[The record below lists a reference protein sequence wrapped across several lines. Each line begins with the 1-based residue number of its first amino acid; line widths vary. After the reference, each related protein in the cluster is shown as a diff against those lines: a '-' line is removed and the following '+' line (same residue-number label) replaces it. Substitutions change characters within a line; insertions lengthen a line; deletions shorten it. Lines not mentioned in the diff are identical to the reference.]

1 MPRFF
6 AERAPLL
13 VLLAILLLAGTGSGD
28 VLAQTTAPEGD
39 PVYDPSLYEVLEY
52 RMIGPHRG
60 GRVTAVTGVPDDEDT
75 FLMGS
80 TGGGVWETTDAGE
93 TWTPLSDG
101 QLGAGSIGAVE
112 VAPSD
117 PNVLYV
123 GTGSACPRGNVS
135 IGDGVYRSTDGGDT
149 WTHVGL
155 EEAGLIGRIVVD
167 PTNPDRVYAAVL
179 GNIFGPN
186 PERGVY
192 RSTDGGETWEK
203 VLFVSDSTGAVDL
216 AMNPENPREI
226 YATTWRAERKPWTL
240 VDGGREGGVY
250 KTTDGGDSWRKL
262 GGGLP
267 DGSQGPV
274 GRSGVTVSPADPDRV
289 WALVTANGER
299 GGVYRSDD
307 RGQSWTRVNGARTL
321 RQRGWYYSHIHADPQ
336 DKNTV
341 YVLNADAHRSVDG
354 GESFETIPMPHGDV
368 HDLWI
373 DPEEPDRMVVGNDGG
388 AQVSQNGAETWT
400 TMRNQ
405 PTAEFYR
412 VEVDDQVPYRVYGA
426 QQDNSTISIPNWAPG
441 GLAPDQL
448 WYAVGGG
455 ESGHIAVHPE
465 NPDIVYAGNY
475 IGRIDRYNRETGRS
489 QNVIAYPQLGDGVPP
504 KDLTYRFQW
513 NAPIE
518 ISPHDPDVL
527 YHAAQYV
534 LRSTDE
540 GRTWE
545 RISPDLTTNNEAQ
558 QFLPGGPIQHD
569 DTGVEVYNTVFALT
583 PSPHEEGTIWAGSDD
598 GLVHLTRDDGE
609 SWTDVT
615 PDAMPTGG
623 TVNVIEAS
631 PHEPGRAYLAVY
643 KYRQAD
649 FRPYIFRT
657 DDYGASWTRIADGTR
672 GLPADHF
679 VRVVRED
686 PERPGLL
693 YAGTE
698 FGMYVSFDDGAHWQS
713 LQLNLPTTPITD
725 LKVHRSDLVV
735 ATQGRSFWVLDD
747 LTPLRQL
754 TGAVAAAEAHLFA
767 PRDPRQFNVRAFRG
781 DRAPTP
787 PPEGAVL
794 HYALAETPDTTVA
807 LEIRDDE
814 GALVRRYT
822 TTPTTEAE
830 GDLPVDAGLNR
841 FVWDLTYP
849 GPDVVDDAVMSLS
862 TTGDFPAPPGRYR
875 ARLEVGD
882 WSAEQSFEVRMDPR
896 VDDVTEEDLRA
907 RFTLARKTRDRLTE
921 VHDAIRTLRA
931 VRTQAADAVDRAA
944 DAGVAPAAADTIRA
958 RAERIR
964 RASTDLETTLMQTKN
979 ESPQDPIN
987 FPPQLDN
994 QWAYLYTH
1002 IIGAYARPTEGTYER
1017 FDDLAA
1023 RTEPLL
1029 ARVEALLK
1037 EDVAALNAALRSADV
1052 LAVQP
1057 PRE

>member
-1 MPRFF
+1 MLRFLPPSTAVCAIF
-6 AERAPLL
+6 A
-13 VLLAILLLAGTGSGD
+13 VLLLSGSGP
-28 VLAQTTAPEGD
+28 VLGQAPDTD
-39 PVYDPSLYEVLEY
+39 PNTVYDPSLYEALDY
-52 RMIGPHRG
+52 RMIGPPRG
-60 GRVTAVTGVPDDEDT
+60 GRVTAVSGMPDDEDT
-75 FLMGS
+75 FLMGA

-93 TWTPLSDG
+93 TWSPLTDG
-101 QLGAGSIGAVE
+101 QLGAGSIGAVD

-117 PNVLYV
+117 PNVIYV

-155 EEAGLIGRIVVD
+155 EHAGLIGRIVTH
-167 PTNPDRVYAAVL
+167 PTDPDRVYAAVL

-186 PERGVY
+186 PERGVF

-240 VDGGREGGVY
+240 IDGGREGGVY
-250 KTTDGGDSWRKL
+250 KTTDGGDSWEKL

-289 WALVTANGER
+289 WALVTAKGER

-307 RGQSWTRVNGARTL
+307 RGETWTRINGARKL

-336 DKNTV
+336 DENTV

-354 GESFETIPMPHGDV
+354 GESFESIPMPHGDV

-373 DPEEPDRMVVGNDGG
+373 DPEDPDRMVVGNDGG

-412 VEVDDQVPYRVYGA
+412 VEVDDQIPYRVYGA
-426 QQDNSTISIPNWAPG
+426 QQDNSTISIPNWAAG

-465 NPDIVYAGNY
+465 NPDVVYAGNY
-475 IGRIDRYNRETGRS
+475 IGRIDRYNHETKRT
-489 QNVIAYPQLGDGVPP
+489 QNVISYPQLGDGVPP
-504 KDLTYRFQW
+504 KDLKYRFQW

-545 RISPDLTTNNEAQ
+545 EISPDLTTNNEGQ

-583 PSPHEEGTIWAGSDD
+583 PSPHEEGTLWAGSDD
-598 GLVHLTRDDGE
+598 GLVHLTRDNGDT
-609 SWTDVT
+609 WTDVT

-623 TVNVIEAS
+623 TVNVVEAS

-657 DDYGASWTRIADGTR
+657 DDYGETWTRIADGTT
-672 GLPADHF
+672 GIPEDHF

-698 FGMYVSFDDGAHWQS
+698 FGTYVSFGDGAHWQS
-713 LQLNLPTTPITD
+713 LQQNLPTTPITD

-735 ATQGRSFWVLDD
+735 ATQGRSFWVMDD
-747 LTPLRQL
+747 LTPLRRL
-754 TGAVAAAEAHLFA
+754 TDSVAAAEAHLFA
-767 PRDPRQFNVRAFRG
+767 PRDPHQFNVRAFRG

-787 PPEGAVL
+787 PPDGAVI
-794 HYALAETPDTTVA
+794 HYAFETPPDTTVT
-807 LEIRDDE
+807 LEILDDQDE
-814 GALVRRYT
+814 VVRRYT
-822 TTPTTEAE
+822 AE
-830 GDLPVDAGLNR
+830 PGADDAELPVDAGLNR

-862 TTGDFPAPPGRYR
+862 STGGFPAPPGTYHV
-875 ARLEVGD
+875 RLEAGD
-882 WSAEQSFEVRMDPR
+882 WSARRSFDVQKDPR
-896 VDDVTEEDLRA
+896 VDDVSQEDLQA
-907 RFTLARKTRDRLTE
+907 RFELARQARNRLTE
-921 VHDAIRTLRA
+921 VHDAIRTLRS
-931 VRTQAADAVDRAA
+931 VRSQAAAAAERAA
-944 DAGVAPAAADTIRA
+944 RTDAAADTIQARA
-958 RAERIR
+958 RRLQQKL
-964 RASTDLETTLMQTKN
+964 TDLETTLMQTKN

-1002 IIGAYARPTEGTYER
+1002 VIGAYARPTEGSYER
-1017 FDDLAA
+1017 FDDLVDQ
-1023 RTEPLL
+1023 TEPLL
-1029 ARVEALLK
+1029 ARLDTLLSQ
-1037 EDVAALNAALRSADV
+1037 DLADLNAALRAADV
-1052 LAVQP
+1052 PAVQP

>member
-1 MPRFF
+1 MFRYVSACTPFCVLVFF
-6 AERAPLL
+6 TLVVAGAGDDVRAQAPDAEPN
-13 VLLAILLLAGTGSGD
+13 T
-28 VLAQTTAPEGD
+28 
-39 PVYDPSLYEVLEY
+39 VYDPALYEALDY

-60 GRVTAVTGVPDDEDT
+60 GRVTAVTGTPDDEDT

-80 TGGGVWETTDAGE
+80 TGGGVWQTTDAGE
-93 TWTPLSDG
+93 TWASLTDG
-101 QLGAGSIGAVE
+101 ELGAGSIGAVD

-117 PNVLYV
+117 PNVIYV
-123 GTGSACPRGNVS
+123 GTGSACPRGNIS
-135 IGDGVYRSTDGGDT
+135 IGDGIYRSTDGGDT

-155 EEAGLIGRIVVD
+155 EHAGLIGRIVTH
-167 PTNPDRVYAAVL
+167 PTDPDRVYAAVL

-192 RSTDGGETWEK
+192 RSTNGGETWEK

-226 YATTWRAERKPWTL
+226 YATTWRAERTPWTL
-240 VDGGREGGVY
+240 IDGGKEGGVY
-250 KTTDGGDSWRKL
+250 KTTDGGDSWTKL

-267 DGSQGPV
+267 DGSQSLV
-274 GRSGVTVSPADPDRV
+274 GRIGVTVSPANPDRV
-289 WALVTANGER
+289 WALVTAKGEE

-307 RGQSWTRVNGARTL
+307 RGETWTRINGARKL
-321 RQRGWYYSHIHADPQ
+321 RQRGWYYAHIHADPQ
-336 DKNTV
+336 DENTV

-354 GESFETIPMPHGDV
+354 GASFESIPMPHGDV

-373 DPEEPDRMVVGNDGG
+373 DPEDPDRMVVGNDGG

-475 IGRIDRYNRETGRS
+475 IGRIDRYNHETKRT
-489 QNVIAYPQLGDGVPP
+489 QNVIRYPQLGDGVPP
-504 KDLTYRFQW
+504 KDLKYRFQW

-545 RISPDLTTNNEAQ
+545 EISPDLTTNNEEQ

-583 PSPHEEGTIWAGSDD
+583 PSPHEQGTLWAGSDD
-598 GLVHLTRDDGE
+598 GLVHLTRDDGAT
-609 SWTDVT
+609 WTDVT

-623 TVNVIEAS
+623 TVNVVEAS

-643 KYRQAD
+643 KYRQDD
-649 FRPYIFRT
+649 FTPYIFRT
-657 DDYGASWTRIADGTR
+657 DDYGQSWTRLADGTT
-672 GLPADHF
+672 GISEDHF

-698 FGMYVSFDDGAHWQS
+698 FGMYVSFDDGAHWQP
-713 LQLNLPTTPITD
+713 LQQNLPTTPITD

-735 ATQGRSFWVLDD
+735 ATQGRSFWVMDD
-747 LTPLRQL
+747 LTPLRRL
-754 TGAVAAAEAHLFA
+754 TDSVAAAEAHLFA
-767 PRDPRQFNVRAFRG
+767 PRDPHQFNVRAFRG

-787 PPEGAVL
+787 PPDGAVI
-794 HYALAETPDTTVA
+794 HYAFEAVPDTTVT
-807 LEIRDDE
+807 LEILDDQDE
-814 GALVRRYT
+814 VVRRYT
-822 TTPTTEAE
+822 ADPGADDAE
-830 GDLPVDAGLNR
+830 LPVDAGLNR

-862 TTGDFPAPPGRYR
+862 STGDFPAPPGTYHV
-875 ARLEVGD
+875 RLEAGD
-882 WSAEQSFEVRMDPR
+882 WSARRSFDVQKDPR
-896 VDDVTEEDLRA
+896 VDDVSQEDLQA
-907 RFTLARKTRDRLTE
+907 RFELARQARDRLTE
-921 VHDAIRTLRA
+921 VHDAIRTLRS
-931 VRTQAADAVDRAA
+931 VRTQVADAAERAA
-944 DAGVAPAAADTIRA
+944 RTDAAEDAIRA
-958 RAERIR
+958 RADRLR
-964 RASTDLETTLMQTKN
+964 RNLTDLETTLMQTKN

-1002 IIGAYARPTEGTYER
+1002 VIGAYARPTDGSYER
-1017 FDDLAA
+1017 FDDLVDQ
-1023 RTEPLL
+1023 TEPLL
-1029 ARVEALLK
+1029 SRLETLLS
-1037 EDVAALNAALRSADV
+1037 EDLSELNSALRSADV
-1052 LAVQP
+1052 PAVVL